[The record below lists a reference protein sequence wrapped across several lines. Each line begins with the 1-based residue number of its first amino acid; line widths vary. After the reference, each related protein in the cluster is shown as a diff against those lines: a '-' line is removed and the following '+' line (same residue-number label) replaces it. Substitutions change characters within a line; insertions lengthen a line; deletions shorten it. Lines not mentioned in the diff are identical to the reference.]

1 MEAFV
6 YKIRRNNGDKSNDS
20 RHRPD
25 VMLPLELKA
34 IQMAGQGVRKGRPDY
49 ACPLGIQQAKNDQD
63 DPWDQNFHVNAMQT
77 VASPETAL
85 YREHDS
91 KEQKSLKT
99 NCEGVACAFPIGR
112 RPL

>member
-1 MEAFV
+1 
-6 YKIRRNNGDKSNDS
+6 
-20 RHRPD
+20 
-25 VMLPLELKA
+25 MLPLELKA

-63 DPWDQNFHVNAMQT
+63 DPWDQNFLVNAMQT

-99 NCEGVACAFPIGR
+99 NCEGVAFAFVSPARQKLAPRKNENNAG
-112 RPL
+112 PAPPTE

>member
-1 MEAFV
+1 
-6 YKIRRNNGDKSNDS
+6 
-20 RHRPD
+20 
-25 VMLPLELKA
+25 MLPLELKA

-49 ACPLGIQQAKNDQD
+49 AYPLGIQQAKNDQD

-99 NCEGVACAFPIGR
+99 NCEGVACAFVSTACQQLAPGKNESSEGADHKR
-112 RPL
+112 E